1 MKLCIKRESLS
12 AVLVPLIVL
21 VILSMFLVSC
31 GKVESPKTAKAA
43 TTVDPHESD
52 HDDDEP
58 EHAGDV
64 VLSPEQMKAAGV
76 EVKEVTPTGFGAPLT
91 ATAVIEPNSDRM
103 ARIGAKVD
111 GRIAKVTAV
120 QGERVKAG
128 QPLAYLESVE
138 LDQAWSEFAK
148 AGGKRS
154 LAAANLK
161 REETLFEKKI
171 SPEKDVL
178 QARQELSEAEADL
191 ALSAKRLRILGVE
204 GAKLGNSSDAVKNNH
219 LLMVISSPL
228 PGVVVEKG
236 VTPGEM
242 VSPEKVLFT
251 VSDLSTLWAVIDVY
265 EKDLSR
271 LKAGMEVK
279 LLVAAYPDT
288 AFKGNISYIGDFMD
302 QNTRTVKA
310 RVTIDNKEGLLKPGM
325 FATVSVDSV
334 KEALAEKIIAV
345 PEEAVF
351 LDGSERY
358 VFVGE
363 GEGRF
368 APRRV
373 SIGRVSGETVEI
385 KEGLKA
391 GDVVVAKGV
400 FALKS
405 ELKKGTLEVHEH

>member
-21 VILSMFLVSC
+21 IIVSMFLVSC
-31 GKVESPKTAKAA
+31 GNAESPKTAKAA
-43 TTVDPHESD
+43 TTVDPHERD

-103 ARIGAKVD
+103 SRIGAKVD

-148 AGGKRS
+148 ARGKRS

-178 QARQELSEAEADL
+178 QARQELSEAAADL
-191 ALSAKRLRILGVE
+191 ALSAKRLRLLGVE
-204 GAKLGNSSDAVKNNH
+204 GAKLGNSSDAVKDNH

-251 VSDLSTLWAVIDVY
+251 VSDLSSLWAVIDVY
-265 EKDLSR
+265 EKDLGR

-288 AFKGNISYIGDFMD
+288 AFRGNISYIGDFMD

-310 RVTIDNKEGLLKPGM
+310 RLTIDNKEGLLKPGM

-351 LDGSERY
+351 LDGSEKY
-358 VFVGE
+358 VFVRE

-391 GDVVVAKGV
+391 GDAVVAKGV

>member
-1 MKLCIKRESLS
+1 MKLQVLSNSLTA
-12 AVLVPLIVL
+12 AVVL
-21 VILSMFLVSC
+21 FVALTVLVSC
-31 GKVESPKTAKAA
+31 DRVESPKEAKASA
-43 TTVDPHESD
+43 TVDQHKDD
-52 HDDDEP
+52 HDGDET
-58 EHAGDV
+58 EHSGDV

-76 EVKEVTPTGFGAPLT
+76 EVKEVTLTGFGPSLT
-91 ATAVIEPNSDRM
+91 ATAVIEPNNDRM
-103 ARIGAKVD
+103 SRIGAKVA

-120 QGERVKAG
+120 LGDRVKAG

-138 LDQAWSEFAK
+138 LDQAWSEYAK
-148 AGGKRS
+148 SKGKRS

-171 SPEKDVL
+171 APEKDVL

-204 GAKLGNSSDAVKNNH
+204 ESKLGSPSDAVKNNH
-219 LLMVISSPL
+219 LLMVISSPI
-228 PGVVVEKG
+228 PGAVVEKT

-242 VSPEKVLFT
+242 VSPEKTLFI
-251 VSDLSTLWAVIDVY
+251 VSDLSSLWVVIDVY
-265 EKDLSR
+265 EKDLGR

-288 AFKGNISYIGDFMD
+288 PFKGNISYVGDFMD

-310 RVTIDNKEGLLKPGM
+310 RVTIDNKDGFMKPGM
-325 FATVSVDSV
+325 FATVSMDSI
-334 KEALAEKIIAV
+334 KEPLAEKIIAV
-345 PEEAVF
+345 PEEAIF

-358 VFVGE
+358 VFVDE

-373 SIGRVSGETVEI
+373 SIGRVSGETIEI

-391 GDVVVAKGV
+391 GDAVVAKGV

>member
-1 MKLCIKRESLS
+1 MKLQ
-12 AVLVPLIVL
+12 
-21 VILSMFLVSC
+21 ILSNSLTAAVVLFMALTLFAGC
-31 GKVESPKTAKAA
+31 DTVESPKEAKASA
-43 TTVDPHESD
+43 TVDSHKPD
-52 HDDDEP
+52 HDDDDS
-58 EHAGDV
+58 EHTGDV
-64 VLSPEQMKAAGV
+64 VLSPEQIKAAGV
-76 EVKEVTPTGFGAPLT
+76 EVKEVTLSGFGAPLT
-91 ATAVIEPNSDRM
+91 ATAVIEPNNDRM
-103 ARIGAKVD
+103 SRIGAKVA
-111 GRIAKVTAV
+111 GRISKVTAV

-138 LDQAWSEFAK
+138 LDQAWSEYAK
-148 AGGKRS
+148 AKGKRS

-161 REETLFEKKI
+161 REETLFERKI
-171 SPEKDVL
+171 APEKDVL

-204 GAKLGNSSDAVKNNH
+204 ESKLGSPSDAVKNNH

-228 PGVVVEKG
+228 PGVVVEKA

-251 VSDLSTLWAVIDVY
+251 VTDLSSLWVVIDVY
-265 EKDLSR
+265 EKDLGR
-271 LKAGMEVK
+271 LKTGMEVK
-279 LLVAAYPDT
+279 LLVAAYPDVT
-288 AFKGNISYIGDFMD
+288 FKGSISYIGDFMD

-310 RVTIDNKEGLLKPGM
+310 RVTIDNKDGLLKPGM
-325 FATVSVDSV
+325 FATVSMDSV
-334 KEALAEKIIAV
+334 REPSAEKIIAV
-345 PEEAVF
+345 PEEAIF
-351 LDGSERY
+351 LDGAERY

-373 SIGRVSGETVEI
+373 SVGRLSGDTVEI

-391 GDVVVAKGV
+391 GDAVVAKGV